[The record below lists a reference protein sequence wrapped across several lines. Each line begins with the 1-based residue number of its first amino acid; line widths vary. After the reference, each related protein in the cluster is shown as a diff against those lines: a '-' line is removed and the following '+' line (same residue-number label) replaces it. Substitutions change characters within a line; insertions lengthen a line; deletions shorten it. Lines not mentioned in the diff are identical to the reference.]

1 MTQMR
6 PSQSRADRAAEL
18 FKRVDQNGDG
28 GVDQAEFSEW
38 AAKMAERD
46 GATAV
51 DATTAMTEMDQDG
64 DGLLSQTE
72 LDSGMPALMKQMGG
86 APPPPPP
93 PENGTGGVTDLFAAL
108 DESGDGAVDE
118 TELSALI
125 DAVSTGESATTEAAD
140 KTGLSALLET
150 LASSESTASDVTS
163 LFGAAD
169 VNGDGLLSQDELLSA
184 LAPQQSTESGST
196 ANQSGGT
203 DNLAR
208 LWAVAAG
215 RYMAAAGI
223 PQSTSLLDNVG

>member
-1 MTQMR
+1 MLSGVSSAYSSAGRMTQMR
-6 PSQSRADRAAEL
+6 PPESRADRAAEL

-51 DATTAMTEMDQDG
+51 DATAAMAEMDQDG

-72 LDSGMPALMKQMGG
+72 LDSGMPALMEQMGG

-118 TELSALI
+118 T
-125 DAVSTGESATTEAAD
+125 
-140 KTGLSALLET
+140 GLSALLET
-150 LASSESTASDVTS
+150 LASSESTESDVTS
-163 LFGAAD
+163 LFSAANVD
-169 VNGDGLLSQDELLSA
+169 GDGLLSQDELLSA
-184 LAPQQSTESGST
+184 LAPRESTGSGST

-203 DNLAR
+203 GNPAR

-215 RYMAAAGI
+215 RFLSAAGI
-223 PQSTSLLDNVG
+223 PQSTSLLDTVG

>member
-6 PSQSRADRAAEL
+6 PPGSRADRAAEL

-51 DATTAMTEMDQDG
+51 DATAAMTEMDQDG

-72 LDSGMPALMKQMGG
+72 LDSGMPALMQQMGG
-86 APPPPPP
+86 TPPPPPP
-93 PENGTGGVTDLFAAL
+93 PENGTDGAASLFA
-108 DESGDGAVDE
+108 
-118 TELSALI
+118 TLSQ
-125 DAVSTGESATTEAAD
+125 STTEAAD

-150 LASSESTASDVTS
+150 LASSESTESDVTS
-163 LFGAAD
+163 LFSAAD
-169 VNGDGLLSQDELLSA
+169 VDGDGLLSQDELLSA
-184 LAPQQSTESGST
+184 LAPRESTESGST

-203 DNLAR
+203 GNLAR

-215 RYMAAAGI
+215 RNLSAAGI
-223 PQSTSLLDNVG
+223 SQGTSLLDTMG